1 MATSDDSTAG
11 SEVAPLWAKGGLTD
25 AAMLAYTARDD
36 WRLDQALLAHD
47 LRASKAHVRGLGR
60 VGALREADA
69 AALVGALEELEVEL
83 AEGRFIL
90 DDQVEDGHT
99 AIELEL
105 VRRLG
110 DVGKRVHLGRSR
122 NDQVLVA
129 MRLYER
135 ERLATLARL
144 AATGGAAFL
153 ALARRS
159 EHVVMPGYTHLQ
171 RAMPQS
177 VAHWAAAYAEGFAES
192 ARALL
197 DARKLGGGCPLGAAA
212 GYGVPIPLDR
222 DGVAEELGF
231 DAPATNPLWSQTSRG
246 LTEVVVVTAAWHA
259 AAVLRRL
266 AWDLSLF
273 ATSEFAF
280 VRLPDAMT
288 TGSSIM
294 PNKRNPDVVELLRAS
309 CSITQGALAELQS
322 LVALPSGY
330 HRDLQLTKAPVMRA
344 LEEVRA
350 SLSML
355 PSLLEGLS
363 FDERRLAEATTRDTL
378 ATDRA
383 VELATSGMPF
393 RDAYRLVAAEV
404 GGRDEP
410 AGEAARTSLERRVSL
425 GASGRLAL
433 ERLSARLDELFDEV
447 SVAEGA

>member
-1 MATSDDSTAG
+1 
-11 SEVAPLWAKGGLTD
+11 
-25 AAMLAYTARDD
+25 
-36 WRLDQALLAHD
+36 
-47 LRASKAHVRGLGR
+47 
-60 VGALREADA
+60 
-69 AALVGALEELEVEL
+69 
-83 AEGRFIL
+83 
-90 DDQVEDGHT
+90 
-99 AIELEL
+99 
-105 VRRLG
+105 
-110 DVGKRVHLGRSR
+110 
-122 NDQVLVA
+122 
-129 MRLYER
+129 
-135 ERLATLARL
+135 
-144 AATGGAAFL
+144 
-153 ALARRS
+153 
-159 EHVVMPGYTHLQ
+159 MPGYTHLQ

-222 DGVAEELGF
+222 DGVAEERGF